1 MYDKDNNDF
10 KCKNLF
16 YLKVPDTAERSR
28 TFIGAKVGHGQN
40 AHPPRRLKDLPSFL
54 PGEQTFVS
62 QSQQVALSSTVL
74 SASSSRSRPN
84 MNSSRSR
91 GTAADRRKSRRS
103 NIDPNEFLS
112 FILDKEKAPR
122 GSASSLHSGSDSVGG
137 EDGSSSD
144 EDNEWDKLT
153 SVHGSVQKYL
163 PKPLGGSRKSVVD
176 TDGAK
181 SRTKARTSA
190 PKSQERR
197 KVVKN
202 LSDDLRRRSL
212 ANQTIEELAEVDS
225 SIRSVSSRS
234 NVDPKLLVKSFQN
247 FSTDSAKAIIAKMEA
262 GEYRSGSERSL
273 SVGEK
278 SVNGSRKSSDVP
290 RISRGGSNPLEGT
303 KTKVSM
309 EKTSLSPVPM
319 DVVTPAPARV
329 LQPAASSPSLRSV
342 SGEVEQSPSRTTE
355 TQKPPVLDGVKVFVD
370 FRGTK
375 GHDNL
380 SDVIAKKAK
389 DLGASSASK
398 LVPGAGVTHVIFKDG
413 TLTNYN
419 RAKKMGVPI
428 VGSTWLDSCEKEGRR
443 VAEAEH
449 PSVSRDKYESPGLFP
464 KLRKMKSM
472 QPKTLEEDFAAAT
485 KSRERKNKVQAKK
498 KLLEEEEKNMSAGE
512 KIKRPP
518 HNHYYKGCEKFY
530 NRTTKENNS
539 SLKDLLQKIH
549 SPGGGST
556 PLKLAPINEKSS
568 PVSPSSNDIDTPL
581 AER

>member
-1 MYDKDNNDF
+1 M
-10 KCKNLF
+10 
-16 YLKVPDTAERSR
+16 
-28 TFIGAKVGHGQN
+28 
-40 AHPPRRLKDLPSFL
+40 
-54 PGEQTFVS
+54 
-62 QSQQVALSSTVL
+62 ALSSTVL
-74 SASSSRSRPN
+74 NASSSRSRPN
-84 MNSSRSR
+84 MNTSRSR

-112 FILDKEKAPR
+112 FILDKEKSPR

-181 SRTKARTSA
+181 SRTNARTSA

-202 LSDDLRRRSL
+202 LSDDLRRKSL

-225 SIRSVSSRS
+225 SIRSVSSLS

-247 FSTDSAKAIIAKMEA
+247 FSTDSAKALIAKMEA

-278 SVNGSRKSSDVP
+278 SANGSRKSSDVP

-329 LQPAASSPSLRSV
+329 LRSV
-342 SGEVEQSPSRTTE
+342 GSEEETPSRTTE
-355 TQKPPVLDGVKVFVD
+355 TQKPPVLDGVTVFVD

-398 LVPGAGVTHVIFKDG
+398 LGAGVTHVIFKDG
-413 TLTNYN
+413 TLANYN
-419 RAKKMGVPI
+419 RAKKMGVQI
-428 VGSTWLDSCEKEGRR
+428 VGSTWLDSCEKAGRR

-485 KSRERKNKVQAKK
+485 KSRDRKNKVQAKK
-498 KLLEEEEKNMSAGE
+498 KLLEEEENNMSAGE